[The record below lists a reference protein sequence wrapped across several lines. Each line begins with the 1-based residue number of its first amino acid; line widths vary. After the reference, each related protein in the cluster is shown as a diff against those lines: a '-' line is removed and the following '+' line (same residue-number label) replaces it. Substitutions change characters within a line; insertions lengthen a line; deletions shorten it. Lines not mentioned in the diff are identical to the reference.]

1 MEAGIA
7 HACSTSARLREH
19 WSFSTAAGRGD
30 LNSIRTGCTMALEAT
45 EDLPSDF
52 QHQYWRSAPRLSDKL
67 PLLSAD
73 QIPEDQFKLIGDNI
87 PVLCWM
93 ANGDGYIVWYNRRW
107 YEYTGS
113 TPAEMEGWGWQAV
126 HDPGVLP
133 AVMERWTQSIA
144 TGEAFEMTFPLRGAD
159 GVFRPFLTR
168 VQPVRDA
175 TGDVVRW
182 FGVNTEISAQQA
194 AEQALRESEERLRL
208 VQAAGRIG
216 SFDYDV
222 QSDQAVCSQVWYEVY
237 GLPAGT
243 PINLERMSSIVV
255 SEDWPQ
261 VTLTLER
268 AISERQS
275 LNIEFRIKR
284 PDNGELRWLSSSA
297 TMVLD
302 SEGKPWRYI
311 GGVVDITERT
321 LAAQSSRDSEERL
334 RLVLDAAP
342 GGFYAVDREGN
353 TTLVSRG
360 FLDMLGFQDEQEAL
374 GRKLHDVIHH
384 TKPDGAHYPVEDCPI
399 YGCASTGQPAHVAEE
414 NFFRLDGVAVP
425 VEYWATPIYRGDE
438 HIGAS
443 CTIVDLRER
452 KQADAALREES
463 RTLETLNSTG
473 SAIAAELDLERLVQ
487 MVTDAGVE
495 LTGAQ
500 FGAFF
505 YNMLDAAGEKYLLY
519 ALSGA
524 ERSDFDRF
532 GKPRATAIFHPTFM
546 GEGAVRSDDITAD
559 HRYGK
564 NDPHHGMP
572 EGHLP
577 VRSYLAVPV
586 ISRSGEVIG
595 GLFFGHPEVSRFTA
609 RHERL
614 ITGIAAQAAVGIDNA
629 RLYEAAQKE
638 LVERMRAET
647 ALRELND
654 TLEQRVT
661 EEIERRAEAEEA
673 LRQSQKMETVG
684 QLTGGIAHD
693 FNNLLQVVSGNLD
706 ILCRKL
712 TAEAAPLLR
721 YAERAMV
728 GAQRA
733 STLTQRLLAFSRRQP
748 LQPKPTDVNR
758 LLPAMS
764 ELLHRTLG
772 ETIEVE
778 AVLPPRIWLVETD
791 PNQLEN
797 AILNLAINA
806 RDAMPEGGK
815 LTIETQN
822 THLDDT
828 YASQNPG
835 VSSGQYVVICI
846 SDTGVG
852 MDAETVAKAIEP
864 FFTTKEVGKGTG
876 LGLSMVY
883 GFIKQSGGHMKIYS
897 EPGEGTTVKI
907 YLPRL
912 VGQAAVD
919 ADSVQS
925 PAPTGTGEE
934 TILVCEDDEDVR
946 AYSAEVLREL
956 GYRVL
961 EAADG
966 NAALTILR
974 HEETKIDLLFTDVV
988 LPGGMSGAVVA
999 KEAAKIRPGL
1009 KTLFTTGY
1017 ARNAIVHQGR
1027 LDAGVQLI
1035 TKPFSYS
1042 DLAGRIRDI
1051 LDKP

>member
-1 MEAGIA
+1 MVSNQG
-7 HACSTSARLREH
+7 
-19 WSFSTAAGRGD
+19 
-30 LNSIRTGCTMALEAT
+30 
-45 EDLPSDF
+45 EDVLGEF
-52 QHQYWRSAPRLSDKL
+52 QHQYWRSAPLLGEKL
-67 PLLSAD
+67 APLSAH
-73 QIPEDQFKLIGDNI
+73 QIPEDQFKLIADNI

-107 YEYTGS
+107 HEYSGT
-113 TPAEMEGWGWQAV
+113 TPTEMEGWGWQSV
-126 HDPGVLP
+126 HDPEVLP
-133 AVMERWTQSIA
+133 AVMERWTQSIG
-144 TGEAFEMTFPLRGAD
+144 TGEPFEMTFPLRGAD

-222 QSDQAVCSQVWYEVY
+222 QNDRAVCSEEWYDVY
-237 GLPAGT
+237 GLPLGT
-243 PINLERMSSIVV
+243 PVSLERMSSVI
-255 SEDWPQ
+255 SAEDWPKVRQ
-261 VTLTLER
+261 TLER
-268 AISERQS
+268 AIAERKPLS
-275 LNIEFRIKR
+275 VEYRINR
-284 PDNGELRWLSSSA
+284 QDSGELRWLSSSA

-302 SEGKPWRYI
+302 SEGRPSRYI
-311 GGVVDITERT
+311 GGVIDITERT
-321 LAAQSSRDSEERL
+321 LAAQACRDSEERL

-353 TTLVSRG
+353 TNLVSRG
-360 FLDMLGFQDEQEAL
+360 FLDMLGFQEEQDAL
-374 GRKLHDVIHH
+374 GRKLHDLIHH
-384 TKPDGAHYPVEDCPI
+384 TKPNGAQYPVEECPI
-399 YGCASTGQPAHVAEE
+399 YRCASTGQPAHVAEE
-414 NFFRLDGVAVP
+414 SFFRLDGTAVP
-425 VEYWATPIYRGDE
+425 VEYWATPIRREGE

-505 YNMLDAAGEKYLLY
+505 YNVLDPGGEKYLLY
-519 ALSGA
+519 ALAGA
-524 ERSDFDRF
+524 DRADFDRF
-532 GKPRATAIFHPTFM
+532 GMPRATAIFHPTFM
-546 GEGAVRSDDITAD
+546 GEGVVRSDDITVD
-559 HRYGK
+559 PRYGK
-564 NDPHHGMP
+564 NDPHRGMP

-577 VRSYLAVPV
+577 VRSYLAVSV

-595 GLFFGHPEVSRFTA
+595 GLFFGHPEVARFTA

-629 RLYEAAQKE
+629 RLYEAAQRE
-638 LVERMRAET
+638 VADRMRAEA

-693 FNNLLQVVSGNLD
+693 FNNLLQIVSGNLD
-706 ILCRKL
+706 ILCRKMPDD
-712 TAEAAPLLR
+712 AAPLRR
-721 YAERAMV
+721 YAERAMA

-748 LQPKPTDVNR
+748 LAPKPTDVNR

-797 AILNLAINA
+797 AILNLAVNA

-822 THLDDT
+822 THLDET

-835 VSSGQYVVICI
+835 VATGQYVVICI

-852 MDAETVAKAIEP
+852 MDADTAAKAIEP

-883 GFIKQSGGHMKIYS
+883 GFIKQSGGHLKIYS
-897 EPGEGTTVKI
+897 EAGEGTTVKI

-919 ADSVQS
+919 TDNVQL
-925 PAPTGTGEE
+925 PAPPGTGEE
-934 TILVCEDDEDVR
+934 TILVCEDDEEVR

-966 NAALTILR
+966 PAALALLR
-974 HEETKIDLLFTDVV
+974 NKETKIDLLFTDVV
-988 LPGGMSGAVVA
+988 LPGGMSGAVLA
-999 KEAAKIRPGL
+999 KEAVEIRPGL

-1027 LDAGVQLI
+1027 LDPGVQLI
-1035 TKPFSYS
+1035 TKPFSYA
-1042 DLAGRIRDI
+1042 DLATRIRDI
-1051 LDKP
+1051 LDKPVDQAKFVGNI

>member
-1 MEAGIA
+1 M
-7 HACSTSARLREH
+7 TSSQRDPL
-19 WSFSTAAGRGD
+19 
-30 LNSIRTGCTMALEAT
+30 LE
-45 EDLPSDF
+45 EF
-52 QHQYWRSAPRLSDKL
+52 QNQYWRSAPLLNDQL
-67 PLLSAD
+67 APLSAD
-73 QIPEDQFKLIGDNI
+73 SIPEDQFKLIADNI
-87 PVLCWM
+87 PVLCWV

-107 YEYTGS
+107 HEYSGT

-126 HDPGVLP
+126 HDPEVLP
-133 AVMERWTQSIA
+133 SVMERWTESIA
-144 TGEAFEMTFPLRGAD
+144 TGEPFEMTFPLRGAD

-168 VQPVRDA
+168 VQPLCDA

-182 FGVNTEISAQQA
+182 IGVNTEISAQQS

-222 QSDQAVCSQVWYEVY
+222 QIDQAVCSNEWYEVY
-237 GLPAGT
+237 GLPIGT
-243 PINLERMSSIVV
+243 PVSLEAMRSVIV
-255 SEDWPQ
+255 SEDWLL
-261 VTLTLER
+261 VTETLER
-268 AISERQS
+268 AIAERTPLS
-275 LNIEFRIKR
+275 VEYRIER
-284 PDNGELRWLSSSA
+284 PDTGELRWLSSSG

-302 SEGKPWRYI
+302 PEGRPWRYV

-321 LAAQSSRDSEERL
+321 LDAQACRDSEERL

-342 GGFYAVDREGN
+342 GGFYAVDCEGN
-353 TTLVSRG
+353 TNLVSRG
-360 FLDMLGFQDEQEAL
+360 FLDMLGFKDEQEAL
-374 GRKLHDVIHH
+374 GRKLHEVIHH
-384 TKPDGAHYPVEDCPI
+384 TKADGSHYPVQECPI
-399 YGCASTGQPAHVAEE
+399 YRCASTGQPAHVVEE
-414 NFFRLDGVAVP
+414 SFFRLDGTAVP
-425 VEYWATPIYRGDE
+425 VEYWATPIRRGDQ

-443 CTIVDLRER
+443 CTIVDLRDQKR
-452 KQADAALREES
+452 ADAALREQS

-505 YNMLDAAGEKYLLY
+505 YNVLDASGEKYLLY

-524 ERSDFDRF
+524 ERADFDRF
-532 GKPRATAIFHPTFM
+532 GMPRATAIFHPTFM
-546 GEGAVRSDDITAD
+546 GEGVVRSDDITAD
-559 HRYGK
+559 ARYGK
-564 NDPHHGMP
+564 NDPHRGMP

-577 VRSYLAVPV
+577 VLSYLAVSV
-586 ISRSGEVIG
+586 TSRSGEVIG
-595 GLFFGHPEVSRFTA
+595 GLFFGHPKVAQFTA

-629 RLYEAAQKE
+629 RLYEAAQRE
-638 LVERMRAET
+638 LADRVRAET

-654 TLEQRVT
+654 TLEHRVT

-693 FNNLLQVVSGNLD
+693 FNNLLQIVSGNLD
-706 ILCRKL
+706 ILCRKMPDD
-712 TAEAAPLLR
+712 AAALRR

-733 STLTQRLLAFSRRQP
+733 ATLTQRLLAFSRRQP
-748 LQPKPTDVNR
+748 LVPKPTDVNR
-758 LLPAMS
+758 LLPGMS

-797 AILNLAINA
+797 AILNLALNA

-822 THLDDT
+822 THLDET

-835 VSSGQYVVICI
+835 VTAGQYVVMCI
-846 SDTGVG
+846 SDTGYG
-852 MDAETVAKAIEP
+852 MDADTIAKAIEP

-883 GFIKQSGGHMKIYS
+883 GFIKQSGGHLKIYS
-897 EPGEGTTVKI
+897 ELGEGTTVKL

-912 VGQAAVD
+912 VGQPAAETENEPMTP
-919 ADSVQS
+919 
-925 PAPTGTGEE
+925 PAGSGEE

-966 NAALTILR
+966 PAALALLR
-974 HEETKIDLLFTDVV
+974 NKGTRIDLLFTDVV
-988 LPGGMSGAVVA
+988 LPGGMSGAVLA
-999 KEAAKIRPGL
+999 KEAAEIRPGL

-1027 LDAGVQLI
+1027 LDSGVQLI
-1035 TKPFSYS
+1035 TKPFSYE
-1042 DLAGRIRDI
+1042 DLAARVRDI
-1051 LDKP
+1051 LDQL